1 LRVCHR
7 KEVLQVADAVGAVA
21 SWSAGEEEE
30 EEDEE
35 ENRLRSSRG
44 AK

>member
-1 LRVCHR
+1 
-7 KEVLQVADAVGAVA
+7 VLQVADAVGAVA

-30 EEDEE
+30 EEEEDEE